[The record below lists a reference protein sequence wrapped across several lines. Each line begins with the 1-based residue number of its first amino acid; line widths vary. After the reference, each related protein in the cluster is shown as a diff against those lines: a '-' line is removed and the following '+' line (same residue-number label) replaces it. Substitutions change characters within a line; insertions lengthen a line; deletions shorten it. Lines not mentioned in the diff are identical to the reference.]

1 MGIYEIHKEG
11 ACLGMESIS
20 GLVNADRVEIF
31 KHLAVDELDGVRLDI
46 LNSVA
51 AKHFHVFLD
60 FCDKVFRERDT
71 IEDVSCTLEGD
82 ELHFNITYK

>member
-1 MGIYEIHKEG
+1 MGIKEIHKEG

-31 KHLAVDELDGVRLDI
+31 KHLAVDELDGVQLDI
-46 LNSVA
+46 LDSIA
-51 AKHFHVFLD
+51 SKHFHSFLD
-60 FCDKVFRERDT
+60 FCDKVFSERDT

-82 ELHFNITYK
+82 ELQFHITYK

>member
-1 MGIYEIHKEG
+1 
-11 ACLGMESIS
+11 MENIS

-31 KHLAVDELDGVRLDI
+31 KHLAVDELAGVRLDI
-46 LNSVA
+46 LDSIA
-51 AKHFHVFLD
+51 SRHFHRFLD
-60 FCDKVFRERDT
+60 FCDQVFNERDK